1 MRIEFDSD
9 DTLIIMP
16 ENSVEAMALKYWA
29 KEYAAHGDKVLE
41 VSTDVIHRLPGTA
54 D

>member
-1 MRIEFDSD
+1 MRVEFDSD

-29 KEYAAHGDKVLE
+29 KEYEEHGSKVLE
-41 VSTDVIHRLPGTA
+41 VSTDVVHRLPGSS

>member
-16 ENSVEAMALKYWA
+16 ENSVELMALKYWR
-29 KEYAAHGDKVLE
+29 KEYEEHGDKVLE
-41 VSTDVIHRLPGTA
+41 VGTAVVHRLPETT

>member
-1 MRIEFDSD
+1 MKIEFDGD

-29 KEYAAHGDKVLE
+29 KEYAEHGSKVLE
-41 VSTDVIHRLPGTA
+41 VSTDVVHRLPGSA
-54 D
+54 G